1 MLVSIPGATIP
12 QGLHPIPQYY
22 NSTTSKGGEN
32 VFTGREKLIL
42 VLLAVA
48 AVIGAL
54 AVYVLRD
61 NKQPSATIVEA
72 GVIEPSL
79 PSESENIPEPTEVA
93 EADESAPEDA
103 EPEPL
108 PILKVAVAGAVLSP
122 GVYEFEEDARV
133 EDLLEKAG
141 GALEEGDLKDINL
154 AARLMDGSTLTVPT
168 AATQI
173 SDKSGTIIRRTQAQR
188 PLNPPQ
194 YTLSGW
200 RPTAASGNAPSSPA
214 AQGAVS
220 NGLINLNT
228 ATSAQLETL
237 PGVGPKTAQKIIQH
251 RAQTPFQTIDDLD
264 DVSGIGEKR
273 LEAVRSLVTVQ

>member
-1 MLVSIPGATIP
+1 M
-12 QGLHPIPQYY
+12 
-22 NSTTSKGGEN
+22 
-32 VFTGREKLIL
+32 FTGREKLIL

-48 AVIGAL
+48 AIIGAL

-61 NKQPSATIVEA
+61 DKQPSATIVEA
-72 GVIEPSL
+72 GVVEPSL
-79 PSESENIPEPTEVA
+79 PSESENIPEPEEVTGPNK
-93 EADESAPEDA
+93 SAPEDA

-108 PILKVAVAGAVLSP
+108 PILKVAVAGAVLNP

-154 AARLMDGSTLTVPT
+154 AARLMDGSTLTVPS
-168 AATQI
+168 AAIQR
-173 SDKSGTIIRRTQAQR
+173 SEKSGNIIRRTQAQR

-200 RPTAASGNAPSSPA
+200 RPTAGAGSAASPIAAPA
-214 AQGAVS
+214 ALPG
-220 NGLINLNT
+220 GLINLNT
-228 ATSAQLETL
+228 ATAAQLETL
-237 PGVGPKTAQKIIQH
+237 PGIGPKTAQKIIQH
-251 RAQTPFQTIDDLD
+251 RAQTPFQTINDLD
-264 DVSGIGEKR
+264 DVSGIGEKK